1 MSQSPVSMVQR
12 DVMIKIIAIALII
25 LCMVPVY
32 ASPVQIGT
40 MAPAFILVD
49 LNGQMV
55 TPAQFKGKVV
65 FLDFWAIWCK
75 SCREELPEL
84 DRLYMKFREEGFTVI
99 GISVDASQARVAA
112 FLKKV
117 PVTFPILIDQ
127 KGDVAEAYRFSGLPA
142 SFLID
147 RDGIIRKQYKGF
159 AMDLLPLYEKDISD
173 LLKQ

>member
-1 MSQSPVSMVQR
+1 
-12 DVMIKIIAIALII
+12 MIKIIAITLTI

-32 ASPVQIGT
+32 ASSGQIGT
-40 MAPAFILVD
+40 MAPAFCLVD
-49 LNGQMV
+49 LNGRMV
-55 TPAQFKGKVV
+55 TLSQLKGKVV
-65 FLDFWAIWCK
+65 FLDFWAIWCI

-99 GISVDASQARVAA
+99 GISVDASQAGVAA

-142 SFLID
+142 GFLID

-159 AMDLLPLYEKDISD
+159 AMDLLPLYEKEISD
-173 LLKQ
+173 LLKK

>member
-1 MSQSPVSMVQR
+1 MVQR

-32 ASPVQIGT
+32 ASPGQIGT
-40 MAPAFILVD
+40 MAPAYCLID
-49 LNGQMV
+49 LNGQMI

-84 DRLYMKFREEGFTVI
+84 NRLYMKFREEGFTII

-112 FLKKV
+112 FLKKL

-142 SFLID
+142 GFLID

>member
-1 MSQSPVSMVQR
+1 
-12 DVMIKIIAIALII
+12 MIKIIAITLII
-25 LCMVPVY
+25 LCMGPVY
-32 ASPVQIGT
+32 ASSSQIGT
-40 MAPAFILVD
+40 MAPAFFLID

-84 DRLYMKFREEGFTVI
+84 NRLYMKFREEGFIVI
-99 GISVDASQARVAA
+99 GISVDATQARVAA
-112 FLKKV
+112 FLKQV

-127 KGDVAEAYRFSGLPA
+127 KGDAAEAYRFSGLPA
-142 SFLID
+142 GFLID
-147 RDGIIRKQYKGF
+147 RDGIIRKKYKGF
-159 AMDLLPLYEKDISD
+159 ATDLMPLYEKDISD